1 MSYVIDMQVYFF
13 KVFPLSPAQILY
25 YEETLDSIPGTV
37 TLTVNPDCA
46 SGGEIQITVTFGV
59 TTDPGNSCLF
69 VGNGETQ
76 NVSPEG
82 NVFSTAIRPGPGES
96 YCYSASL
103 SIGGRT
109 VASE

>member
-1 MSYVIDMQVYFF
+1 M
-13 KVFPLSPAQILY
+13 FPLSPAQILY
-25 YEETLDSIPGTV
+25 SEETLDTIPGTV
-37 TLTVNPDCA
+37 ALTVNHFCNIVGR
-46 SGGEIQITVTFGV
+46 SFQLNVRFGV
-59 TTDPGNSCLF
+59 TNGIESGCSF

-76 NVSPEG
+76 NISPNG

-103 SIGGRT
+103 SIDGRT

>member
-1 MSYVIDMQVYFF
+1 MLLR
-13 KVFPLSPAQILY
+13 LSPAEILY
-25 YEETLDSIPGTV
+25 YEETLDGIPGTV
-37 TLTVNPDCA
+37 TLTVNPACA
-46 SGGEIQITVTFGV
+46 SGGVIQITVKFGV
-59 TTDPGNSCLF
+59 TNGIESGCLF

-76 NVSPEG
+76 NISPDG

-103 SIGGRT
+103 SIDGRT

>member
-59 TTDPGNSCLF
+59 TNDIESGCSF
-69 VGNGETQ
+69 VRNGETV
-76 NVSPEG
+76 NGLREG

-96 YCYSASL
+96 YCYMASL
-103 SIGGRT
+103 SIGGST